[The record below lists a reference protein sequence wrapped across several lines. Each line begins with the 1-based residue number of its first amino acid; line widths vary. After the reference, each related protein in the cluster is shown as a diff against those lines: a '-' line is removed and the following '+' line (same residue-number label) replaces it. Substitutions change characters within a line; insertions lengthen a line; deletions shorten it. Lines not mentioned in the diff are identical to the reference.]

1 MTVDPAG
8 GRAVRDG
15 ANDDKQE
22 EDLGENELD
31 DAFRAVME
39 GLRTTLPGVQVLF
52 AFLLTMPLQPG
63 FSELDRLD
71 RDVFYLAFA
80 SSALA
85 SVLLITPSV
94 HQRIR
99 APISGLRR
107 RTARHVF
114 VAIRIANA
122 GTVIAAVALSA
133 SVYLVTSLVFGD
145 RAGAVAAGVLALV
158 TAWAWFYLPLVSF
171 RRR

>member
-1 MTVDPAG
+1 MTSEQG
-8 GRAVRDG
+8 GAV
-15 ANDDKQE
+15 Q
-22 EDLGENELD
+22 ENEVD

-52 AFLLTMPLQPG
+52 AFLLTMPLQAG
-63 FSELDRLD
+63 FAELDSLD

-85 SVLLITPSV
+85 SVLLISPSV
-94 HQRIR
+94 HQRVR

-107 RTARHVF
+107 RTPRHVF
-114 VAIRIANA
+114 IAIRIANA
-122 GTVIAAVALSA
+122 GTLIAAVAFSA

-145 RAGAVAAGVLALV
+145 RAGAAAGAMLALI

>member
-1 MTVDPAG
+1 MTAYRAG
-8 GRAVRDG
+8 GAGKQAD
-15 ANDDKQE
+15 NQDD
-22 EDLGENELD
+22 DNELD

-63 FSELDRLD
+63 FAELDSLD

-158 TAWAWFYLPLVSF
+158 TAWAWFYLPMVAF
-171 RRR
+171 RHR

>member
-1 MTVDPAG
+1 VTE
-8 GRAVRDG
+8 RS
-15 ANDDKQE
+15 NDVAAAE
-22 EDLGENELD
+22 EDEADQVD

-63 FSELDRLD
+63 FAELDGLD
-71 RDVFYLAFA
+71 RNVFYLAFA

-94 HQRIR
+94 HQRVR
-99 APISGLRR
+99 APISGLKRKSPS
-107 RTARHVF
+107 HVYT
-114 VAIRIANA
+114 AIRIANA
-122 GTVIAAVALSA
+122 GTVMAAVALAA
-133 SVYLVTSLVFGD
+133 SVYLVTSVVFGD
-145 RAGAVAAGVLALV
+145 RAGGIAAGILALV
-158 TAWAWFYLPLVSF
+158 TAWSWFYLPLVTF

>member
-1 MTVDPAG
+1 VKTDRPDPDPVD
-8 GRAVRDG
+8 D
-15 ANDDKQE
+15 QE
-22 EDLGENELD
+22 TELD
-31 DAFRAVME
+31 DAFRGVME

-63 FSELDRLD
+63 FSALDALD
-71 RDVFYLAFA
+71 RDVFYVAFA

-94 HQRIR
+94 HQRVR

-107 RTARHVF
+107 RTPRHVF
-114 VAIRIANA
+114 IAIRIANA
-122 GTVIAAVALSA
+122 GTLIAAVALSA
-133 SVYLVTSLVFGD
+133 SAYLVTSLVFGD
-145 RAGAVAAGVLALV
+145 RSGAIAGGILALV
-158 TAWAWFYLPLVSF
+158 TMWAWFYLPVVSF